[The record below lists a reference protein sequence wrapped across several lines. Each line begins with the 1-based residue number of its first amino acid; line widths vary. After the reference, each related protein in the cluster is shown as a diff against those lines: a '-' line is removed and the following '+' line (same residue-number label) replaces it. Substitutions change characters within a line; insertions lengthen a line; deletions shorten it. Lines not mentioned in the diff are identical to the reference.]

1 MQTLYRLWDRHN
13 QLLYVGISSKWYER
27 LHAHEKNQPWW
38 DEVVTVTL
46 ENFQTREAVIDAE
59 KIAIKTERP
68 LHNRQHSH
76 TFEGYQE
83 HFDKL
88 KFYIHFDVPVDEQHK
103 ELIEFARDF
112 YRSAEFYQLRGKK
125 SVDIASILMSGF
137 VDVPK
142 SLECVNCQALNQ
154 WQTLR
159 NWRDISLKAFIA
171 WDYKREVE
179 EDGTD

>member
-1 MQTLYRLWDRHN
+1 MQTLYRLWDKHN

-27 LHAHEKNQPWW
+27 LHAHEKNQEWW
-38 DEVVTVTL
+38 EQVAQVTL
-46 ENFQTREAVIDAE
+46 QNYETREAVVEAE

-76 TFEGYQE
+76 TFEGNQD

-88 KFYIHFDVPVDEQHK
+88 KFYIHYDVPVDDQHK
-103 ELIEFARDF
+103 ELIDFARDF
-112 YRSAEFYQLRGKK
+112 YTHSEFYQVRGKK
-125 SVDIASILMSGF
+125 SVDVASILLSGF
-137 VDVPK
+137 ADVPD
-142 SLECVNCQALNQ
+142 SLECVNCQSLNY
-154 WQTLR
+154 WVTLK
-159 NWRDISLKAFIA
+159 NWRDISFKAFIA